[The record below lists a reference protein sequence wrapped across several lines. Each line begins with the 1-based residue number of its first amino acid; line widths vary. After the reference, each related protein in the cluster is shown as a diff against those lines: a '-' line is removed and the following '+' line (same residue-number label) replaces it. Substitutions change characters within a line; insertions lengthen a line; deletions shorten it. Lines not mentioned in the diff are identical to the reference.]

1 MASDNTELGRFDL
14 VGIPPAPRS
23 VPKIEVT
30 FDIDANGIVHV
41 TAKDQA
47 TGKEQKIQITA
58 KTKLSEAEIE
68 KMVKEAEKYAE
79 DDKKRREEAELL
91 NQANTLLY
99 ATEKSLKDY
108 GDKVSADEKAAVEK
122 ELTGLR
128 DAIKDKNHDKIKSAM
143 ESLQKVSHKL
153 AEEMY
158 KATAAQ
164 PGGQA
169 QPGAGAEQ
177 PSGEQ
182 ASEESA
188 EPKTDKGKDD
198 VIDADFKASSD
209 K

>member
-1 MASDNTELGRFDL
+1 MANDNTELGRFDL
-14 VGIPPAPRS
+14 VGIPPAPRG
-23 VPKIEVT
+23 VPQIEVT

-41 TAKDQA
+41 AAKDKA

-79 DDKKRREEAELL
+79 EDKKRREEAELL
-91 NQANTLLY
+91 NGANALLY
-99 ATEKSLKDY
+99 STEKSLKDY
-108 GDKVSADEKAAVEK
+108 GDKVSAADKEAVEK
-122 ELTGLR
+122 ELTVLR
-128 DAIKDKNHDKIKSAM
+128 DAIKEKNRDKITSSM
-143 ESLQKVSHKL
+143 ENLQKVSHKL

-164 PGGQA
+164 GQA
-169 QPGAGAEQ
+169 QAGEQAEQ
-177 PSGEQ
+177 PNPEQ
-182 ASEESA
+182 ADSGSA
-188 EPKTDKGKDD
+188 EPKPEKGKDD

>member
-1 MASDNTELGRFDL
+1 
-14 VGIPPAPRS
+14 
-23 VPKIEVT
+23 VT
-30 FDIDANGIVHV
+30 FDIDTNGIVHV
-41 TAKDQA
+41 TAKDKA

-58 KTKLSEAEIE
+58 KTKLSEAEID
-68 KMVKEAEKYAE
+68 KMVKEAEKFAE

-99 ATEKSLKDY
+99 STEKSLKDY
-108 GDKVSADEKAAVEK
+108 GDKVPAAEKESIEK

-128 DAIKDKNHDKIKSAM
+128 DAIKDKNHDKIKSSM

-164 PGGQA
+164 GQA
-169 QPGAGAEQ
+169 GAGPQAEQPNPEQ
-177 PSGEQ
+177 PSGAE
-182 ASEESA
+182 
-188 EPKTDKGKDD
+188 EPKQDKGKDD